1 MSDRT
6 SDPGDARRYAQR
18 PADEAVPGDEET
30 ASQDEWAPGDAAPGR
45 RMARE
50 PRPGERLPGEPE
62 PGGHPGRT
70 GSAGPGRE
78 GLTGDDRVPG
88 DTVPGGTPPP
98 PPGPAGVPEPAAAG
112 GPGAGDAGQWHGTEG
127 LRPGTEDMGTGVDD
141 GFTASHRTERA
152 AHSEES
158 PMPDNGLG
166 APAVAGTGLRE
177 AGSTEAPGRDTW
189 PSAPGGTA
197 APAAGTAGETAAPA
211 AGVSGGSGGASSG
224 TGTPL
229 LAHEESER
237 WERQLREV
245 VGGFVDEP
253 RAAVEQADRTL
264 EEIAA
269 RFTEAVTR
277 RRRTLRMSWEGTEG
291 RGPGAETDTEQLRL
305 ALRDYR
311 ELAGRLL
318 HG

>member
-6 SDPGDARRYAQR
+6 SDPGDARRSAQR
-18 PADEAVPGDEET
+18 PADEVVPGDERMTPE
-30 ASQDEWAPGDAAPGR
+30 DEWAPGDAAPGR
-45 RMARE
+45 RISREARPE
-50 PRPGERLPGEPE
+50 ERLPGERLPGERLPGEPGTGGDASRL
-62 PGGHPGRT
+62 PGST
-70 GSAGPGRE
+70 GPGRE
-78 GLTGDDRVPG
+78 GLTGDDRIPG
-88 DTVPGGTPPP
+88 NTPQP
-98 PPGPAGVPEPAAAG
+98 PPGPAGVPESGRSG
-112 GPGAGDAGQWHGTEG
+112 GPDAGQWHGTEG
-127 LRPGTEDMGTGVDD
+127 LRPGTEDMGTGVDA

-152 AHSEES
+152 ASAEEDR
-158 PMPDNGLG
+158 MPDNGLG
-166 APAVAGTGLRE
+166 EPAYGGTGRGEAGTTGHL
-177 AGSTEAPGRDTW
+177 GGDTS
-189 PSAPGGTA
+189 PTTPGGTV
-197 APAAGTAGETAAPA
+197 APGTGTVGET
-211 AGVSGGSGGASSG
+211 GNGSSG
-224 TGTPL
+224 TGAPL
-229 LAHEESER
+229 LAQEESER

-253 RAAVEQADRTL
+253 RVAVEQADRTL

-269 RFTEAVTR
+269 RFSEAVTQ